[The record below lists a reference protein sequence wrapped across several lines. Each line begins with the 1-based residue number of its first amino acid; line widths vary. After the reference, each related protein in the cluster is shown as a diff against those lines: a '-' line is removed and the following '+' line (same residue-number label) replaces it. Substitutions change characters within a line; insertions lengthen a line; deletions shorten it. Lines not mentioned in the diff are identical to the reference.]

1 MRMNGMEG
9 GVKRRL
15 NVGVKAGGE
24 GESMYELGEEP
35 LSMNEWMQKA
45 ACKGMLS
52 DLWDENVPD
61 PDALRVC
68 FRCPVQLECLAY
80 GVRRVYGSDAGVL
93 GGTGVQDRQRIR
105 TGKSRPGQVLERNLR
120 RLVAYDHGWA
130 LQLESEAAQPRL
142 RLVS

>member
-1 MRMNGMEG
+1 MEG

-15 NVGVKAGGE
+15 NVGVRAGGE
-24 GESMYELGEEP
+24 GESMGTLDDLEMEP

-52 DLWDENVPD
+52 DLWDESVPD

-130 LQLESEAAQPRL
+130 MSVEAEAVQPRL
-142 RLVS
+142 RLVR